1 MLNQVKESV
10 IKSSGNKRGSEE
22 RKDNKGNTSGNIRYS
37 VVREQR
43 GDGYNEGNAI
53 IESGRK
59 QGMSSNNNRRS

>member
-1 MLNQVKESV
+1 M

-43 GDGYNEGNAI
+43 GDGCNDGNAI

-59 QGMSSNNNRRS
+59 